1 MFWKPWL
8 VTGHIATLKFLGQI
22 VYYKA
27 SCANKLS
34 WGVHG
39 GLQYCSIVIIL
50 ILMCSIALSSSP
62 AVWFFKTLNF
72 MVNDYS
78 MFDCLSTMNSWGPSD
93 GASWLLYNWVDCWC
107 THAWDKKTREMD
119 TNLSMRDQLY
129 MRFRYFNDF
138 WHGISVFVN
147 FSLLYWVPPNAPSF
161 THYLPPLCQIFFE
174 SHTRLLSVWLPFWFW
189 KMLGS

>member
-34 WGVHG
+34 WGVRG

-93 GASWLLYNWVDCWC
+93 GAYRLLYNWVDCWC
-107 THAWDKKTREMD
+107 THAWDKKNTRDGYKVCVTNCTCSIGISMIFD
-119 TNLSMRDQLY
+119 TV
-129 MRFRYFNDF
+129 FRYLSIFPCCI
-138 WHGISVFVN
+138 GY
-147 FSLLYWVPPNAPSF
+147 LLM
-161 THYLPPLCQIFFE
+161 PPLLPIICHHCEIFFTI
-174 SHTRLLSVWLPFWFW
+174 HP
-189 KMLGS
+189 